1 MIAYT
6 KVDSSHVWLD
16 LLWAY
21 FQSTLASCV
30 VFLFLKC
37 DLLLGMVDTI
47 FADVAQPDQA
57 RIVAINAHHF
67 LRNEGHVVISIKVF
81 HALLNTVYVLFYFAM
96 RTGFS
101 SDSGLWPVPMDRDW
115 HWSGTHNLALPWTE
129 CRLQSLQLHCTGSQ
143 VAQMARPHACVA
155 QPFTCSLPRHCQYW
169 IGTKPPIWRWLLLLD
184 RLKFSFDWIV
194 LTLLTNVSGK
204 FEMSGK

>member
-1 MIAYT
+1 
-6 KVDSSHVWLD
+6 
-16 LLWAY
+16 
-21 FQSTLASCV
+21 
-30 VFLFLKC
+30 
-37 DLLLGMVDTI
+37 MVDTI

-129 CRLQSLQLHCTGSQ
+129 CWLQSLQLHCTGSQ

-155 QPFTCSLPRHCQYW
+155 QPFTCSLPHHCQYW
-169 IGTKPPIWRWLLLLD
+169 IGTKPLIWRWLLLLD

-204 FEMSGK
+204 FGNVRKVNKSQSCLWLHQCNTYWSALSWTASVTYSFGYYFTY